1 MSDSSSDISDADP
14 PWGSLVAE
22 KYILHHW
29 DAQSLESVEEQRTR
43 LVHAFIQA
51 GPERQVQQVDPS
63 KDQITSILDSWRTP
77 DQRAL
82 TERTNLGTA
91 IWLRT
96 CYSPGSDEKHAE
108 LIQDVEMD
116 HAVDGDHRVL
126 NDPELY
132 NYGSDWQ
139 QIFSI
144 LPELL
149 EPEKN
154 DGTYRI
160 QKQNDALAELRAYAQ
175 QGLAAVERRLMDNL
189 TGVAQGRPGT
199 GFCGEELEEKVAKAL
214 QSTVHESRVVTWLIL
229 EDEEALESGNVAVI
243 FLDAHG
249 RVVRLTRESTDLAQ
263 QFGGAW
269 FDCCWDEF
277 GEWDHGELGV
287 EYRSGG
293 ACRGLLLENLRGD
306 HA

>member
-1 MSDSSSDISDADP
+1 VP
-14 PWGSLVAE
+14 
-22 KYILHHW
+22 
-29 DAQSLESVEEQRTR
+29 
-43 LVHAFIQA
+43 
-51 GPERQVQQVDPS
+51 QVDPS
-63 KDQITSILDSWRTP
+63 NDQITNILASWRIP

-82 TERTNLGTA
+82 AERTNLGTA

-108 LIQDVEMD
+108 LIEDVEMD
-116 HAVDGDHRVL
+116 NAVDGDHRVL

-132 NYGSDWQ
+132 NYGPEWR

-149 EPEKN
+149 EPGGKSWA
-154 DGTYRI
+154 YRTR
-160 QKQNDALAELRAYAQ
+160 KQNDTLQALSAYAQ
-175 QGLAAVERRLMDNL
+175 GGLAAVDQRLLDNL

-199 GFCGEELEEKVAKAL
+199 GFHGEELEEEVAKAL
-214 QSTVHESRVVTWLIL
+214 QSSVHRSHVVTWLVL
-229 EDEEALESGNVAVI
+229 EDAETLESGNVAVI

-269 FDCCWDEF
+269 FDGCWDEF
-277 GEWDHGELGV
+277 GEWDDGELGV
-287 EYRSGG
+287 EYRNGG
-293 ACRGLLLENLRGD
+293 ACRGLLLENLREGD
-306 HA
+306 A